1 MADPAA
7 EKFESH
13 LLHQYGP
20 TISGP
25 DLYEALGF
33 KTYAAFHSCHQRDEI
48 GVNVFKLPS
57 RRGWYALTTDVAA
70 WLLNQARI
78 GGEKSAPEH
87 VAPDD
92 SINTTS

>member
-48 GVNVFKLPS
+48 GVNVFKRKRSVASPTKYFLIMPS
-57 RRGWYALTTDVAA
+57 A
-70 WLLNQARI
+70 
-78 GGEKSAPEH
+78 
-87 VAPDD
+87 
-92 SINTTS
+92 